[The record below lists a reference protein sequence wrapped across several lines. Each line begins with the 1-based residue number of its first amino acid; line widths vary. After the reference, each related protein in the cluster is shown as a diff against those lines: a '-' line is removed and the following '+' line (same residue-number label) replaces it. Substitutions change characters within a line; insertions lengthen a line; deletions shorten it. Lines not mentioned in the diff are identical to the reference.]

1 MTGKI
6 GGLSTPIIAMIAVLG
21 IAGLLILTT
30 VLAFL
35 VDLPGRIRRNK
46 AAKQD
51 GRKSIMDEADVE
63 KAEPVVT
70 VTEMNSQSS
79 YSSQDTRAPSPV
91 CQCEHPHPVSPRL
104 AMAPRLPSHTEV
116 D

>member
-79 YSSQDTRAPSPV
+79 YSSQDTCTVTSLPVRASSSSV
-91 CQCEHPHPVSPRL
+91 TSVGHGTTTSIAHGG
-104 AMAPRLPSHTEV
+104 
-116 D
+116 